1 MAASSCVDA
10 NAASTASIVR
20 GPLAPPWLAGLGL
33 PSRLVSADGDVLA
46 IGGWPEEPGA
56 MSILAAGPTPFW
68 YLTRSAGVVATLL
81 LTTSVVLGI
90 VDFSRWSAQG
100 WPRFLTDTLHRNVSM
115 LALVMV
121 VVHVITTVADGFA
134 PIGFQDAIIPFLSPY
149 RPLWLGLGALSFDLL
164 LAVTVTSLMRK
175 RLGYRTWRGR
185 ALGGL
190 RLLAA
195 GDVPRPRHRDG
206 RVVDLD
212 AAAERA
218 VPRRRSSC
226 AIGWRVL
233 AATPQGVGRTL
244 AASALG
250 IGPIALIVF
259 SAAGPLGSN
268 WAARAGTPANL
279 LPSTGTTTAAAS
291 STQSS
296 GLTAPV
302 QRPAERL
309 AQAAG
314 VGRVGLT
321 SVEMRM
327 DMSHGASGTLD
338 VTITGQPLAGGGVAM
353 TQGSVSLG
361 PRGEPTLYTGHV
373 VGLQGSQIVAAAQSS
388 DGTAMRLAID
398 VTIDQ
403 ANASV
408 NGTVQAQRGSNA

>member
-1 MAASSCVDA
+1 
-10 NAASTASIVR
+10 
-20 GPLAPPWLAGLGL
+20 
-33 PSRLVSADGDVLA
+33 
-46 IGGWPEEPGA
+46 

-68 YLTRSAGVVATLL
+68 YLTRSAGVVATVL

-90 VDFSRWSAQG
+90 VDFSRWSARG

-121 VVHVITTVADGFA
+121 VLHVITTVADGFA
-134 PIGFQDAIIPFLSPY
+134 PIGFQDAFIPFLSPY

-175 RLGYRTWRGR
+175 RLGYRTWRAVHWSAYACWPLAMFHG
-185 ALGGL
+185 LGTGTDASSTWM
-190 RLLAA
+190 LLLSAICLVA
-195 GDVPRPRHRDG
+195 
-206 RVVDLD
+206 VVT
-212 AAAERA
+212 
-218 VPRRRSSC
+218 
-226 AIGWRVL
+226 AIGWRVG
-233 AATPQGVGRTL
+233 AATPRGVGRTM

-250 IGPIALIVF
+250 IGLIALIVF

-279 LPSTGTTTAAAS
+279 LPSTATTAAAS

-296 GLTAPV
+296 GLTAPFN
-302 QRPAERL
+302 
-309 AQAAG
+309 AQLSGSLKQQASS
-314 VGRVGLT
+314 GLT

-373 VGLQGSQIVAAAQSS
+373 VGLQGSRIVAAAQSS

-408 NGTVQAQRGSNA
+408 NGTVQAQRGSSA

>member
-1 MAASSCVDA
+1 MAGGAASV
-10 NAASTASIVR
+10 
-20 GPLAPPWLAGLGL
+20 
-33 PSRLVSADGDVLA
+33 
-46 IGGWPEEPGA
+46 
-56 MSILAAGPTPFW
+56 SILAAGPTPFW

-90 VDFSRWSAQG
+90 VDFSRWSSDR

-134 PIGFQDAIIPFLSPY
+134 PIGFQDAFIPFLSPY
-149 RPLWLGLGALSFDLL
+149 RSLWLGLGALSFDLL

-175 RLGYRTWRGR
+175 RLGYRTWRAVHWSAYACWPLAMFHGLGTGTDASSTWMLLLS
-185 ALGGL
+185 ALC
-190 RLLAA
+190 LAA
-195 GDVPRPRHRDG
+195 
-206 RVVDLD
+206 VVG
-212 AAAERA
+212 
-218 VPRRRSSC
+218 

-279 LPSTGTTTAAAS
+279 LPSTGTTTPAAS

-296 GLTAPV
+296 GLTAPFN
-302 QRPAERL
+302 ARL
-309 AQAAG
+309 TGSLKQQASAG
-314 VGRVGLT
+314 SGLT
-321 SVEMRM
+321 SVEMKM

-361 PRGEPTLYTGHV
+361 PSSEPTLYTGHV
-373 VGLQGSQIVAAAQSS
+373 VGLQGSQIVASAQSS
-388 DGTAMRLAID
+388 DGSAMRLAIN
-398 VTIDQ
+398 VSIDQ
-403 ANASV
+403 ASGNVS
-408 NGTVQAQRGSNA
+408 GTVQAQRSSNA

>member
-1 MAASSCVDA
+1 
-10 NAASTASIVR
+10 
-20 GPLAPPWLAGLGL
+20 
-33 PSRLVSADGDVLA
+33 
-46 IGGWPEEPGA
+46 

-68 YLTRSAGVVATLL
+68 YLTRSAGVVATVL

-90 VDFSRWSAQG
+90 VDFSRWSARG

-121 VVHVITTVADGFA
+121 VLHVITTVADGFA
-134 PIGFQDAIIPFLSPY
+134 PIGFQDAFIPFLSPY

-175 RLGYRTWRGR
+175 RLGYRTWRGVHW
-185 ALGGL
+185 AAYACWPLAMFHGLGTGTDASSTWM
-190 RLLAA
+190 LLLS
-195 GDVPRPRHRDG
+195 GMCLVG
-206 RVVDLD
+206 VVM
-212 AAAERA
+212 
-218 VPRRRSSC
+218 

-244 AASALG
+244 AASALAL
-250 IGPIALIVF
+250 GPIALIIF

-296 GLTAPV
+296 GLTAPFN
-302 QRPAERL
+302 
-309 AQAAG
+309 AQLSGSLKQQASA
-314 VGRVGLT
+314 GLT

-373 VGLQGSQIVAAAQSS
+373 VGLQGSRIVAAAQSS

-403 ANASV
+403 ANANV